1 MNRSAS
7 RQALA
12 WSAAAILIGSAAD
25 AASLNVPPG
34 FETSR
39 VFAEGLV
46 PSMGLVWHEG
56 KIYAANPPDL
66 VTLEDTDCDGLVD
79 KRTIL
84 LAGFGH
90 TDNGSLHGLV
100 FGPKGWL
107 YLTMGEPDGYHLK
120 RPDGSVSEGKS
131 GALLR
136 CRPDG
141 SGGHGRNPI
150 CGPGHCLPTP
160 GVNEQCQAHGGRT
173 NNLNE
178 PDENTR
184 FPT

>member
-56 KIYAANPPDL
+56 KIYAADPPDL

-131 GALLR
+131 GALLC

-141 SGGHGRNPI
+141 SLGPWPQPDPRAGSLLANAGRQRTM
-150 CGPGHCLPTP
+150 PG
-160 GVNEQCQAHGGRT
+160 
-173 NNLNE
+173 
-178 PDENTR
+178 TR
-184 FPT
+184 WADKQSQRAR